1 MSTEYIGKMFDGQM
15 HGPGKLIYE
24 NDEYYSGDFV
34 RGEGARVRMTDVF
47 ATSVIELS
55 SLMRHHHVVVDNE

>member
-34 RGEGARVRMTDVF
+34 RGEGSRVRKIAVF
-47 ATSVIELS
+47 ATSVIEFSL
-55 SLMRHHHVVVDNE
+55 LMRNHHRVVVVE

>member
-34 RGEGARVRMTDVF
+34 RGEGARVRMMDVF
-47 ATSVIELS
+47 AISAIEFF
-55 SLMRHHHVVVDNE
+55 SLMRYHYLVVVNE

>member
-34 RGEGARVRMTDVF
+34 RGEGARVRMMDVF
-47 ATSVIELS
+47 AISAIELF
-55 SLMRHHHVVVDNE
+55 SLMRYHYLVVVNE

>member
-1 MSTEYIGKMFDGQM
+1 MSTMSTEYIGKMFDGQM

-34 RGEGARVRMTDVF
+34 RGEGARIRMIGGLRLLQ
-47 ATSVIELS
+47 S
-55 SLMRHHHVVVDNE
+55 

>member
-34 RGEGARVRMTDVF
+34 RGEGDRMRMI
-47 ATSVIELS
+47 AGLRLLQS
-55 SLMRHHHVVVDNE
+55 